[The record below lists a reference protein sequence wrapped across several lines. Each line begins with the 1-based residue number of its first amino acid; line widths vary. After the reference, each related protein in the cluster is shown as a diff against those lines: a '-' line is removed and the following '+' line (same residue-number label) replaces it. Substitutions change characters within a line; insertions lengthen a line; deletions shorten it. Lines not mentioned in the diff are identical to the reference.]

1 MKGTDIVNYI
11 GKQGW
16 IEFGKLMVDVKIL
29 DYKRSYG
36 RDRWL
41 VTPIAGS
48 GQVWVENVKLG

>member
-41 VTPIAGS
+41 VTPVSGS